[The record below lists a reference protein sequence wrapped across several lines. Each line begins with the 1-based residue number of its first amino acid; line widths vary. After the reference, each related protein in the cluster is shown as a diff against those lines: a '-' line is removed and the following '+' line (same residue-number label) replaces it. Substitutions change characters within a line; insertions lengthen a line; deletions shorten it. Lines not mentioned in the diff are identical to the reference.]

1 MFSCQAP
8 VKFFLFVTGII
19 SEMNFLLQVFIT
31 YHTWKLFFSHQVVIF
46 ARSIS
51 LYLFAFRILVLLF
64 SISVIDASFK
74 INPGI
79 LTGNVNWMGNY
90 RECMQKD
97 GLHYYTMANLVLNIG
112 QNVVSA

>member
-1 MFSCQAP
+1 M
-8 VKFFLFVTGII
+8 
-19 SEMNFLLQVFIT
+19 
-31 YHTWKLFFSHQVVIF
+31 
-46 ARSIS
+46 
-51 LYLFAFRILVLLF
+51 
-64 SISVIDASFK
+64 IDARFK